1 MNKKIKRMLSAV
13 SAMTVCAV
21 SLVSVNAGAAYYP
34 SDRKV
39 TIDTTSFVSPA
50 YGVTATYEY
59 SKEITDYFGD
69 KYIRVF
75 VSEPLIYED
84 YHNISFY
91 ASSLGREYR
100 QCMIFHYEDQQHIIT
115 GLSTVNLGG
124 FELYNDEM
132 SKLEKYLQENNIGY
146 YIEPGSGRYMDDE
159 NSSTLYLSDMF
170 EPDENGM
177 YIPLEMRVYDAMPML
192 MKIKEDTGYICQYI
206 TNLSST
212 SATDIVNALPEVT
225 LSGDANCDGEVTISD
240 AVLIM
245 QNIANPDEFEMT
257 VQGQVN
263 ADVTGDG
270 DGVTLNDALEIQQMS
285 LYN

>member
-1 MNKKIKRMLSAV
+1 MNKKIKKMLSAV
-13 SAMTVCAV
+13 SAMAVCAV
-21 SLVSVNAGAAYYP
+21 SLVSMNAGAAYYP

-39 TIDTTSFVSPA
+39 TIDTTSFVASA
-50 YGVTATYEY
+50 HDVTAKYEY
-59 SKEITDYFGD
+59 SKEITDYFGNS
-69 KYIRVF
+69 KYTKF
-75 VSEPLIYED
+75 FLSEPLIYED
-84 YHNISFY
+84 YHNIDFY
-91 ASSLGREYR
+91 ESSLGREYR
-100 QCMIFHYEDQQHIIT
+100 MCMAFKISGI
-115 GLSTVNLGG
+115 SPVWLGG

-146 YIEPGSGRYMDDE
+146 YIEPEAPSLMDDYKKG
-159 NSSTLYLSDMF
+159 STLYLSDMF

-177 YIPLEMRVYDAMPML
+177 YIPLEMRLYDAMPML
-192 MKIKEDTGYICQYI
+192 MKIKEDTGYVCQWI
-206 TNLSST
+206 GSESST
-212 SATDIVNALPEVT
+212 PVTDIVNALPEVT
-225 LSGDANCDGEVTISD
+225 LSGDANCDSEVTISD